1 MKNILLRMAIDSIS
15 DTATTYS
22 SYEFFIKRDEIAQKM
37 QAELDLRLQTDLH
50 CRVVFFQ
57 LRSIDLPDDYEN
69 AIQKTEVSKQGILQA
84 EALRNKNK
92 VYQETLVEASR
103 IAKSITINQAVGRS
117 NSTLLKAQAQA
128 DTFFN
133 VTQSQASAYATLMQS
148 LNLTNQ
154 ELIQYLQINL
164 IQSNQNGQIVIAL
177 NKQTSP

>member
-69 AIQKTEVSKQGILQA
+69 AIQKTEVSKQGIL
-84 EALRNKNK
+84 
-92 VYQETLVEASR
+92 
-103 IAKSITINQAVGRS
+103 
-117 NSTLLKAQAQA
+117 
-128 DTFFN
+128 
-133 VTQSQASAYATLMQS
+133 
-148 LNLTNQ
+148 
-154 ELIQYLQINL
+154 
-164 IQSNQNGQIVIAL
+164 
-177 NKQTSP
+177 